1 MKFHAGLAEAIC
13 LPTEFRLL
21 NGSPPIILGRGD
33 PSGAGHQ
40 ALLALLDASPGGLT
54 PLCRHIREV
63 TEQIKLLE
71 TQLRANAQRAVI
83 IIATDGESSDGDLL
97 AAMRPLLSLP
107 VFVVVRL
114 CTDEAHVCEYWSKID
129 EQLELEMDVLD
140 DLIGEAGEIA
150 AYNKWLTYGEPLHRL
165 REWGSSLKEMDRL
178 DEEKLSSEQMRA
190 VVAML

>member
-21 NGSPPIILGRGD
+21 NGSTPIILGRGD
-33 PSGAGHQ
+33 PSRAGYQ
-40 ALLALLDASPGGLT
+40 AFTALLDSSPGGLT
-54 PLCRHIREV
+54 PLCHHIREV

-71 TQLRANAQRAVI
+71 NQLRANAQRAVI
-83 IIATDGESSDGDLL
+83 IIATDGESSDGDLM

-114 CTDEAHVCEYWSKID
+114 CTDETHVCEYWSKID

-150 AYNKWLTYGEPLHRL
+150 AHNKWLTYGEPLHRL

-178 DEEKLSSEQMRA
+178 DEEKLSAEQMRA
-190 VVAML
+190 VVAMM